1 MPLSSYARGGTLMP
15 KPTLFV
21 VTDELQQVLAELPQV
36 GPRSRLEPLRTFI
49 LRWRRDGRSYRN
61 IRDILA
67 SKCKVTASHEAVRK
81 FVKLHAKPRKPLTE
95 SENDPQTPVTQPPS
109 PPPQAPS
116 NDNLSMNAVRNRPSL
131 QSFRN
136 KPALE
141 PKPAVLVEFHYD
153 EDKPLTIDRNIKD

>member
-1 MPLSSYARGGTLMP
+1 MPLSSYPRGGTLMP

-49 LRWRRDGRSYRN
+49 LRWRRDGRSYRD

-81 FVKLHAKPRKPLTE
+81 FVKLHAKPRKPQTE
-95 SENDPQTPVTQPPS
+95 SETEPLSPATQPQS
-109 PPPQAPS
+109 PLPPAPS
-116 NDNLSMNAVRNRPSL
+116 NANLPTDAARNLPTL

-153 EDKPLTIDRNIKD
+153 EDKPLTIDRTIKD

>member
-1 MPLSSYARGGTLMP
+1 MP

-21 VTDELQQVLAELPQV
+21 VTDELQQALAELPQV
-36 GPRSRLEPLRTFI
+36 GPRSRLEPLRAFI

-81 FVKLHAKPRKPLTE
+81 FVKLHARPRIALTE
-95 SENDPQTPVTQPPS
+95 SETDPQTPMTQPPS
-109 PPPQAPS
+109 PPLQSPP
-116 NDNLSMNAVRNRPSL
+116 NDNSSIDAFQNLPTL
-131 QSFRN
+131 QSFRK

-153 EDKPLTIDRNIKD
+153 EDKPLTIDRTIKD

>member
-1 MPLSSYARGGTLMP
+1 MP

-21 VTDELQQVLAELPQV
+21 VTDELQQALAKLPLV
-36 GPRSRLEPLRTFI
+36 GPRSRLEPLRMFI

-67 SKCKVTASHEAVRK
+67 SECKVTASHEAVRK
-81 FVKLHAKPRKPLTE
+81 FVKLHAKPRKPQTE
-95 SENDPQTPVTQPPS
+95 SGPEPLSQVTQSLS
-109 PPPQAPS
+109 PGQQAPS
-116 NDNLSMNAVRNRPSL
+116 DAILSKEATQSRPSL

-141 PKPAVLVEFHYD
+141 PKPAVLEEFHYD
-153 EDKPLTIDRNIKD
+153 EDKPLTIDRTIKD